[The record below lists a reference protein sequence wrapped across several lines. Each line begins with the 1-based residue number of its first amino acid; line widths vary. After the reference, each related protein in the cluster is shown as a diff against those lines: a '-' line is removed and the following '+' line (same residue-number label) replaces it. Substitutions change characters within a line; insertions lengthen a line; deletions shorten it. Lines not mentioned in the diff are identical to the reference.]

1 MHSWKKFLLVTIPL
15 FSFSLC
21 LAAQDSASIVGSIT
35 DATGAVVPGA
45 TVLLMNPATGKVYKT
60 VSGADGAYT
69 LSDVPAGPGYK
80 ETVTRDGFQTTVLT
94 GLYLNVGTTRSQN
107 VKLAVGSVA
116 ETVAVSAANEAV
128 TLDTTDATVGN
139 NFEGQF
145 LSELPIALRDS
156 PIALLTQQPGMTNDG
171 AATGSRTDQNR
182 ITVDGLDVNDMAYGT
197 FGTIVANAPVDSI
210 QEFRGTTAGD
220 VAGNNGGG
228 GGQFEMVTKSGT
240 NKFHGNI
247 NEYHRDTDFEANE
260 WFNNF
265 EGVPRSPLIRNQ
277 FGGNIGGPLWKDKVF
292 FFFDYNGRRD
302 TLAEQTERAVP
313 TDSFLRQNT
322 IQY

>member
-210 QEFRGTTAGD
+210 QVLAPAPAASSNSSPRAVQIASMEISTSTTA
-220 VAGNNGGG
+220 
-228 GGQFEMVTKSGT
+228 TRIWKPTSGST
-240 NKFHGNI
+240 TLKACRARRSSATSSAAMSAARSGKTRPSFSLI
-247 NEYHRDTDFEANE
+247 TTAAAT
-260 WFNNF
+260 
-265 EGVPRSPLIRNQ
+265 RSPARPSAR
-277 FGGNIGGPLWKDKVF
+277 FP
-292 FFFDYNGRRD
+292 R
-302 TLAEQTERAVP
+302 TA
-313 TDSFLRQNT
+313 S
-322 IQY
+322 